1 MNEVQNYIYLRI
13 KKNIF
18 APQFIDMKKALG
30 LICFLLIFSFL
41 YAQKNQKPIFDS
53 DLKMANQIKAE
64 ALKNSQVDNYLYLLC
79 DKGGPKLTGSSG
91 LLRADTIAM
100 MEMKNLGLDNVHIEK
115 VRNWERGGWELKK
128 AYMAMIAPYYMHFY
142 PAPIAWTGGTNGPI
156 SGKVH
161 YFSASTKEE
170 LENLKGFY
178 TGKIVLMP
186 DVMQYQINFSPLATI
201 YTEQQLKEMEYQP
214 ISTPKKRVGMPTENG
229 LLTYQDVLQFL
240 REEKAAVIIHET
252 GDFNV
257 QTITF
262 FPYKMGDEISP
273 CEINI
278 TCEHHGLMQRLI
290 ENGEEVNI
298 EVDIEVEFIDDGN
311 IYIVMGEIKGTDP
324 KLKDELVIIG
334 AHLDGYPMNNGA
346 ADDVTNCVG
355 VLEAMRI
362 LKALDTKPKRT
373 IRMILWNGEEVGLHG
388 SKGYVEKYVKDAAGN
403 KLGEYDK
410 ISAYYNA
417 DYGPGKFRGISTQ
430 QNLALEPLF
439 KEWAQPWNHLGF
451 TTVIHRYYTSTDH
464 IPFDEAGIPAFQF
477 IQDPLEWGRGS
488 HRVMDFL
495 ERLVP
500 DNIRHNAI
508 ILAWFAYKTANLDE
522 KLIRKE

>member
-1 MNEVQNYIYLRI
+1 MKKHLLFGLLLLISFSLSAQKSTGVLR
-13 KKNIF
+13 NAPTSIF
-18 APQFIDMKKALG
+18 DPDMK
-30 LICFLLIFSFL
+30 I
-41 YAQKNQKPIFDS
+41 
-53 DLKMANQIKAE
+53 ANQMKTE
-64 ALKNSQVDNYLYLLC
+64 ALKNSKVDEYLYLLC
-79 DKGGPKLTGSSG
+79 DKGGPKLTGSHG

-100 MEMKNLGLDNVHIEK
+100 LEMQKLGLENVRIERAK
-115 VRNWERGGWELKK
+115 TWERGGWELKK
-128 AYMAMIAPYYMHFY
+128 AYMAMTLPYYMHFY
-142 PAPIAWTGGTNGPI
+142 PAPVAWTGGTNGLI

-161 YFSASTKEE
+161 YFSATKHEE
-170 LENLKGFY
+170 LEQLKGFY

-186 DVMQYQINFSPLATI
+186 DVMQYQINFNPLATT
-201 YTEQQLKEMEYQP
+201 YTEQQLKEMEYLP
-214 ISTPKKRVGMPTENG
+214 IATPKKRVGIPTENA
-229 LLTYQDVLQFL
+229 LLTYQDILHFL
-240 REEKAAVIIHET
+240 RKEKAAVIIHET

-257 QTITF
+257 PVITF
-262 FPYKMGDEISP
+262 FPHKMRDDISP

-278 TCEHHGLMQRLI
+278 TLEHHGLMQRLI
-290 ENGEEVNI
+290 ENGEEVRLDVEI
-298 EVDIEVEFIDDGN
+298 DVEFLNDEN
-311 IYIVMGEIKGTDP
+311 IYFVVGEIKGTDP

-346 ADDVTNCVG
+346 GDDVTNCTG

-362 LKALDTKPKRT
+362 IKSLDIKPKRT

-388 SKGYVEKYVKDAAGN
+388 SKGYIEKYVKDAEGN
-403 KLGEYDK
+403 KRSEYEK
-410 ISAYYNA
+410 ISAYFNA

-430 QNLALEPLF
+430 SNIALEPLF
-439 KEWAQPWNHLGF
+439 KEWAQPWHHLGF

-488 HRVMDFL
+488 HRVMDFV

-508 ILAWFAYKTANLDE
+508 ILAWFAYKTANLE
-522 KLIRKE
+522 VKLIQKE

>member
-1 MNEVQNYIYLRI
+1 
-13 KKNIF
+13 
-18 APQFIDMKKALG
+18 MKKHLLFG
-30 LICFLLIFSFL
+30 FLLLTSFSL
-41 YAQKNQKPIFDS
+41 SAQSRDARHRVPTTVFDS
-53 DLKMANQIKAE
+53 DLRIANQIKTE
-64 ALKNSQVDNYLYLLC
+64 ALKSSRVDEYLYLLC
-79 DKGGPKLTGSSG
+79 DKAGPKLTGSSG
-91 LLRADTIAM
+91 LLKVDTIAM
-100 MEMKNLGLDNVHIEK
+100 LEMKKLGLENVHMEIAK
-115 VRNWERGGWELKK
+115 TWERGGWELKK
-128 AYMAMIAPYYMHFY
+128 AYMAMTVPYYMHLY
-142 PAPIAWTGGTNGPI
+142 PAPVAWTGGTNGPV
-156 SGKVH
+156 SDKVH
-161 YFSASTKEE
+161 FFSATKHEE
-170 LENLKGFY
+170 LAQLKGFY

-186 DVMQYQINFSPLATI
+186 DVMQYQINFNPLATI
-201 YTEQQLKEMEYQP
+201 YNEQQLKEMEYQP
-214 ISTPKKRVGMPTENG
+214 VSTPKKKVGMQTENA

-257 QTITF
+257 PVITF
-262 FPYKMGDEISP
+262 FSHKMGDEVSP

-278 TCEHHGLMQRLI
+278 TLEHHGLMQRLI
-290 ENGEEVNI
+290 ENGEEVRLDVAI
-298 EVDIEVEFIDDGN
+298 DVEFINDEN
-311 IYIVMGEIKGTDP
+311 VYIVVGEIKGTDP

-346 ADDVTNCVG
+346 GDDVTNCVG

-362 LKALDTKPKRT
+362 LKSLDIKPKRT

-388 SKGYVEKYVKDAAGN
+388 SKGYIEKYVKDTEGN
-403 KLGEYDK
+403 KLKEYNK
-410 ISAYYNA
+410 ISAYFNA

-430 QNLALEPLF
+430 SNIALEPLF
-439 KEWAQPWNHLGF
+439 KEWAQPWHHLGF

-488 HRVMDFL
+488 HRVMDFM

-508 ILAWFAYKTANLDE
+508 ILAWFAFKAANLEE
-522 KLIRKE
+522 KLTRKD

>member
-1 MNEVQNYIYLRI
+1 MNNL
-13 KKNIF
+13 F
-18 APQFIDMKKALG
+18 LG
-30 LICFLLIFSFL
+30 FLILISISL
-41 YAQKNQKPIFDS
+41 SAQSRDAIHSISTQVFDP
-53 DLKMANQIKAE
+53 DLKVANQIKTE
-64 ALKNSQVDNYLYLLC
+64 ALKNSKVDEYLYLLC
-79 DKGGPKLTGSSG
+79 DKAGSKLTGSSG
-91 LLRADTIAM
+91 LLRADSISM
-100 MEMKNLGLDNVHIEK
+100 LEMQKLGLENVRIE
-115 VRNWERGGWELKK
+115 RARIWERGGWELKK
-128 AYMAMIAPYYMHFY
+128 AYMAMTAPYYMHFY
-142 PAPIAWTGGTNGPI
+142 PAPVAWTGGTKGLI

-161 YFSASTKEE
+161 YFSATTHEE
-170 LENLKGFY
+170 LEQLKGFY

-186 DVMQYQINFSPLATI
+186 DVMQYQINFKPLATI
-201 YTEQQLKEMEYQP
+201 YTDEQLKEMEYQP
-214 ISTPKKRVGMPTENG
+214 ISTPKKKVGMPTENT
-229 LLTYQDVLQFL
+229 LLTYQEVLRFL
-240 REEKAAVIIHET
+240 RDEKAAIIIHET

-257 QTITF
+257 PVITF
-262 FPYKMGDEISP
+262 FQHKIGNDISP

-278 TCEHHGLMQRLI
+278 TLEHHGLMQRLI
-290 ENGEEVNI
+290 ENGEEVKLD
-298 EVDIEVEFIDDGN
+298 VDIDVEFINDEN
-311 IYIVMGEIKGTDP
+311 IYFVVGEIKGTDP

-346 ADDVTNCVG
+346 GDDVTNCVG

-362 LKALDTKPKRT
+362 LKSLNIKPKRT

-388 SKGYVEKYVKDAAGN
+388 SKGYIEKYVKDAEGN
-403 KLGEYDK
+403 KLSEYAQ

-430 QNLALEPLF
+430 NNIALEPLF
-439 KEWAQPWNHLGF
+439 KEWAHPWHHLGF

-488 HRVMDFL
+488 HRVMDFV

-508 ILAWFAYKTANLDE
+508 ILAWFAYKTANLKE
-522 KLIRKE
+522 KLIRKDL

>member
-1 MNEVQNYIYLRI
+1 
-13 KKNIF
+13 
-18 APQFIDMKKALG
+18 MKKYLFFG
-30 LICFLLIFSFL
+30 YLLLISFSL
-41 YAQKNQKPIFDS
+41 SAQKSAGVLHNAPTSIFDP
-53 DLKMANQIKAE
+53 DLKVANQIKTE
-64 ALKNSQVDNYLYLLC
+64 ALKNSRVDEYLYLLC
-79 DKGGPKLTGSSG
+79 DKAGPKLTGSSG

-100 MEMKNLGLDNVHIEK
+100 LEMKKLGLENVRIE
-115 VRNWERGGWELKK
+115 RARTWERGGWELKK
-128 AYMAMIAPYYMHFY
+128 AYMAMTAPYYMHFY
-142 PAPIAWTGGTNGPI
+142 PAPVAWTGGTNGLI

-161 YFSASTKEE
+161 YFSATTHEE
-170 LENLKGFY
+170 LEQLKGFY

-201 YTEQQLKEMEYQP
+201 NTEQQLKDMEYQP
-214 ISTPKKRVGMPTENG
+214 ISTPKKRMGLPVKNA
-229 LLTYQDVLQFL
+229 LLTYQDILDFL
-240 REEKAAVIIHET
+240 RDEKAAVIIHET

-257 QTITF
+257 PVITF
-262 FPYKMGDEISP
+262 FSHKMGSEISP

-278 TCEHHGLMQRLI
+278 TLEHHGLMQRLI
-290 ENGEEVNI
+290 ENGEEVKLN
-298 EVDIEVEFIDDGN
+298 VDIDVEFINDEN
-311 IYIVMGEIKGTDP
+311 IYYVIGEIKGTDP

-346 ADDVTNCVG
+346 GDDVTNCTG

-362 LKALDTKPKRT
+362 LKSLNIKPKRT
-373 IRMILWNGEEVGLHG
+373 IRMILWNGEEVGMHG
-388 SKGYVEKYVKDAAGN
+388 SKGYVEKYVKDLDGN
-403 KLGEYDK
+403 KLSEYDI

-430 QNLALEPLF
+430 SNIALEPLF
-439 KEWAQPWNHLGF
+439 KVWAQPWHHIGF

-488 HRVMDFL
+488 HRVMDFV

-508 ILAWFAYKTANLDE
+508 ILAWFAYKTANLEE
-522 KLIRKE
+522 KLIRKD